1 MSMESYIYLLA
12 YIGYISI
19 SSVIAYPLLK
29 DKSQLPNGGVVDMV
43 FINFFILGAMPF
55 IALLMK
61 HPPKNPGI
69 AESYEYYE
77 QGKIWKW
84 NK

>member
-1 MSMESYIYLLA
+1 MDYIYFLA
-12 YIGYISI
+12 YVGYISI

-29 DKSQLPNGGVVDMV
+29 SKAQLPNGGIPDMV
-43 FINFFILGAMPF
+43 FFNF
-55 IALLMK
+55 IALGLLPFISMLMK
-61 HPPKNPGI
+61 YPPRNPSR
-69 AESYEYYE
+69 AEECEYYE